1 MIYDQRARYHLPNLT
16 PFNMRRALQNIA
28 NSSHK
33 LLPYFYRHLPVLAL
47 KLNPPFAQI
56 DCIIIHLTLAP
67 FKENKSKLFLVQ
79 RIWQCSI
86 DFWIPSIWFFLPEC
100 FSPRFTIGI
109 RCMFFLLEIQWSKI
123 WPISLFRIFTQRDW
137 KRNNTTIW
145 IWQMWT
151 KCSTRNCIISVLFTF
166 GLWCWSLPCW
176 ARNAKLRISLV
187 VKAEINSLPP

>member
-1 MIYDQRARYHLPNLT
+1 MITKKINLVDQKYLVDQGWPKPEGASDCWSKKFVQWFVVIYDQRARYHLPNLT

-47 KLNPPFAQI
+47 KLNPPFAPI
-56 DCIIIHLTLAP
+56 DCIIIHLTFAP

-137 KRNNTTIW
+137 KKEQYHNMNMTNVNKM
-145 IWQMWT
+145 QH
-151 KCSTRNCIISVLFTF
+151 
-166 GLWCWSLPCW
+166 
-176 ARNAKLRISLV
+176 
-187 VKAEINSLPP
+187 